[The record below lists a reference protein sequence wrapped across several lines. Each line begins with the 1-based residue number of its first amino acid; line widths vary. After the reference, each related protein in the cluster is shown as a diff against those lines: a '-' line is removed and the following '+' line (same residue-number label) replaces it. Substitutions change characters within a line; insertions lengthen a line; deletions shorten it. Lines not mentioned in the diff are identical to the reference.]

1 MLQLLEIHSGS
12 NQARFHNFKEGNDDS
27 SALAVLDGVTGLM
40 ALLLDGVTGLIS
52 VPGGQTRNCRLPG
65 RGSGRLA
72 HNSRANP
79 PRSVIKKKNPVGPQ
93 CLYLL
98 ILAKNA
104 VDQDRDPVAAV
115 RSAL

>member
-1 MLQLLEIHSGS
+1 MSQLLEIHSGS

-27 SALAVLDGVTGLM
+27 SA
-40 ALLLDGVTGLIS
+40 
-52 VPGGQTRNCRLPG
+52 
-65 RGSGRLA
+65 
-72 HNSRANP
+72 NP
-79 PRSVIKKKNPVGPQ
+79 PRSVIKKKPVGPQ
-93 CLYLL
+93 CLHLL

>member
-1 MLQLLEIHSGS
+1 MSQLLEIHSGS

-27 SALAVLDGVTGLM
+27 SASAV
-40 ALLLDGVTGLIS
+40 LDGVTGLIS
-52 VPGGQTRNCRLPG
+52 VLGGQTRNCRLPG
-65 RGSGRLA
+65 HGWGRLA

-79 PRSVIKKKNPVGPQ
+79 PRSVIKKKPVGPQ
-93 CLYLL
+93 CLHLL